1 MGQLLRF
8 LSVWSLEATF
18 GLIKPSGFLDRG
30 KGNLEGDIGPLAPV
44 SIMGRHEINWKI
56 RDVTV
61 S

>member
-1 MGQLLRF
+1 M
-8 LSVWSLEATF
+8 TF
-18 GLIKPSGFLDRG
+18 GLIKPSGFLDHE